1 MLPDH
6 WPPPIVLTTDFGAA
20 DPYAGV
26 MKGVIH
32 GINPRAVVIDLTHQ
46 VPPQDLRRAAFYLA
60 ASHRYFPAGT
70 IHVAV
75 VDPGVGT
82 QRWVLLV
89 TTPTARFLAPDNG
102 ILSYVLPR
110 PGGPRQSGPGRHP
123 VPPGCAAY
131 QLTNPDY
138 WLHPVSSTF
147 HGRDIFAPVAAHLS
161 LGVAPQALGT
171 PVADLVWL
179 PGLQP
184 AREDG
189 AILGEVLY
197 ADHFGNL
204 ITNISSQDL
213 AGYTVT
219 EVEIS
224 NRRIPRLSGT
234 YHGGDAPAGEL
245 VALIGSH
252 GYLEIARPDGSAAA
266 ALGVGAGEPVRVSV
280 G

>member
-1 MLPDH
+1 MLPDQ
-6 WPPPIVLTTDFGAA
+6 PAPPIVLTTDFGVA
-20 DPYAGV
+20 DPYVGV

-46 VPPQDLRRAAFYLA
+46 VPPQDLRRAGFLLA
-60 ASHRYFPAGT
+60 TSYRYFPSGA
-70 IHVAV
+70 IHVVV

-82 QRWVLLV
+82 QRRALLV

-110 PGGPRQSGPGRHP
+110 PGGTSQVSSGLHP
-123 VPPGCAAY
+123 VPAGCAAY

-161 LGVAPQALGT
+161 LGVAPEVLGT

-179 PGLQP
+179 PSLQP
-184 AREDG
+184 ARVG
-189 AILGEVLY
+189 SAILGEVLY

-204 ITNISSQDL
+204 ITNISAEDL
-213 AGYTVT
+213 TGLPVSH
-219 EVEIS
+219 VEIK
-224 NRRIPRLSGT
+224 RRSIPRLSRTFHDRGT
-234 YHGGDAPAGEL
+234 PAGSL
-245 VALIGSH
+245 VAFFGSH
-252 GYLEIARPDGSAAA
+252 GYLEIALPDGSAAA
-266 ALGVGAGEPVRVSV
+266 ELGVGAGEEVRVSV
-280 G
+280 A